1 MSLSQQRQLA
11 IAAFYEAI
19 LEHLSAF
26 PKLAEHVAEM
36 EKTGVRLRQMQLLLG
51 VEIEDPTAAG
61 GHSDEEFLR
70 SLRIDPDIA
79 TPGRAPST
87 PEGT

>member
-1 MSLSQQRQLA
+1 MNEKSQWA

-26 PKLAEHVAEM
+26 PKLAEHVAEL
-36 EKTGVRLRQMQLLLG
+36 EKNGVRLRQMQLLLG
-51 VEIEDPTAAG
+51 VELADPNSAG
-61 GHSDEEFLR
+61 GYSDEEFLR

-79 TPGRAPST
+79 TSGRAPST
-87 PEGT
+87 PEGS

>member
-1 MSLSQQRQLA
+1 MNERQCA
-11 IAAFYEAI
+11 IAALYEAM
-19 LEHLSAF
+19 LEHMSSMPTLG
-26 PKLAEHVAEM
+26 EHVAALQ
-36 EKTGVRLRQMQLLLG
+36 KVGVHLRHMQLVLG
-51 VEIEDPTAAG
+51 VELVDPSSPAG
-61 GHSDEEFLR
+61 SSDEQFLR